1 MMKPVDFCTF
11 SVGMEPATPMYVN
24 CHKEIVLYFE
34 QKWFSAVVLF
44 ICTLQ
49 NVMET
54 ILNKVL
60 VNFSTTIRSMI
71 CEFRGSVKVLKD
83 HLGVHQNFF

>member
-1 MMKPVDFCTF
+1 
-11 SVGMEPATPMYVN
+11 MYVN

-34 QKWFSAVVLF
+34 QKWFGAVVLF
-44 ICTLQ
+44 ICPLQ

-60 VNFSTTIRSMI
+60 VNLSTTIRSMI
-71 CEFRGSVKVLKD
+71 LHKYVSLGAVCKFLKTTSVST
-83 HLGVHQNFF
+83 GTFF